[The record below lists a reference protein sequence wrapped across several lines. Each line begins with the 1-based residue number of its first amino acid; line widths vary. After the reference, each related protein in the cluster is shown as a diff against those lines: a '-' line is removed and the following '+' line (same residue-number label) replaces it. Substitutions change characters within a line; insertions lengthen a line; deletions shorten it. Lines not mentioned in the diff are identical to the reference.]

1 MPTLTQP
8 QALSGLLRT
17 ITVST
22 DGQIPA
28 VGELMRIIEESDG
41 IEAHTYWRVRRIEA
55 AGPGEVAITGE
66 YVGGT

>member
-1 MPTLTQP
+1 MTHSGGQP
-8 QALSGLLRT
+8 H
-17 ITVST
+17 
-22 DGQIPA
+22 A